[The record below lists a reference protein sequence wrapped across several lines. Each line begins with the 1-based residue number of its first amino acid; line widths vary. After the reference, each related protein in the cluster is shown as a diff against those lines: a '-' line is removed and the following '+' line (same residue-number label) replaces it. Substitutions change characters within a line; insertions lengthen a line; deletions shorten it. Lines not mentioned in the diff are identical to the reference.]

1 MIAALSV
8 TNLDKHDL
16 ALLAELGWMPGPDD
30 GDGLA
35 RV

>member
-16 ALLAELGWMPGPDD
+16 ALLAELGWVPDPD
-30 GDGLA
+30 GAGLTRA
-35 RV
+35 